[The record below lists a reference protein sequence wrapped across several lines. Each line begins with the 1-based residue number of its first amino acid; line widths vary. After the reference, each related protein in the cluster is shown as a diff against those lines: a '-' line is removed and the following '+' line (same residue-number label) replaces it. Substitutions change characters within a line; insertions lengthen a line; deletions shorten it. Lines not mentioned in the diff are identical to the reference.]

1 MKPYQHPI
9 TFARTGNLGN
19 DYQFAF
25 ADYETNLANYLPA
38 DRDAKILDIGCGW
51 GQFLSWLKQKNYR
64 NLEGID
70 MGSDQIE
77 HCRSIG
83 LNTSQ
88 VADSIV
94 YLRER
99 IETFD
104 LVSLHHVIEHLPP
117 ANGLE
122 LLRAMRDSLRPGGM
136 AIIQT
141 PNMSA
146 VSAGF
151 SRYIEFTHVTGY
163 TESNLHEALL
173 LAGFARAGIFGART
187 PVKLNP
193 KRLLWIGLQS
203 CLRAAWRVALFSELG
218 SDSPHILTKNLYA
231 VAYRD
236 LPTQ

>member
-9 TFARTGNLGN
+9 TFASTGNLVQ

-25 ADYETNLANYLPA
+25 ADYETNLANHLPF

-51 GQFLSWLKQKNYR
+51 GQFLSWLKQKNYCH
-64 NLEGID
+64 LEGID
-70 MGSDQIE
+70 MGSDQVE

-83 LNTSQ
+83 LNTSH
-88 VADSIV
+88 APDSIL

-99 IETFD
+99 VDTYD
-104 LVSLHHVIEHLPP
+104 LVTLHHVIEHVPP
-117 ANGLE
+117 TKGLE
-122 LLRAMRDSLRPGGM
+122 LLRAMRDSLRPGGI

-151 SRYIEFTHVTGY
+151 SRYIELTHVTGY

-173 LAGFARAGIFGART
+173 LAGFARASIFGSRT
-187 PVKLNP
+187 PLKLTP
-193 KRLLWIGLQS
+193 KRLILIGLQS
-203 CLRAAWRVALFSELG
+203 CLRLAWRVALFSELG
-218 SDSPHILTKNLYA
+218 SDAPHILTKNLYA

-236 LPTQ
+236 PA

>member
-25 ADYETNLANYLPA
+25 ADYETNLANYLPV
-38 DRDAKILDIGCGW
+38 DREARILDIGCGW

-64 NLEGID
+64 HLEGID
-70 MGSDQIE
+70 MGSDQVV
-77 HCRSIG
+77 HCRSLG
-83 LNTSQ
+83 LNASQ
-88 VADSIV
+88 ASDSV
-94 YLRER
+94 LYLRER
-99 IETFD
+99 VETYD
-104 LVSLHHVIEHLPP
+104 LVTLHHVIEHVPP
-117 ANGLE
+117 TNGLE

-136 AIIQT
+136 AIVQT

-173 LAGFARAGIFGART
+173 LAGFARATVFGSRT
-187 PVKLNP
+187 PLRFTP

-218 SDSPHILTKNLYA
+218 SDAPHILTKNLYA

-236 LPTQ
+236 PT

>member
-9 TFARTGNLGN
+9 TFASTGNLVQ
-19 DYQFAF
+19 DYQYAF
-25 ADYETNLANYLPA
+25 DDYETNLANHLPVDPHA
-38 DRDAKILDIGCGW
+38 RILDIGCGW

-83 LNTSQ
+83 LNTSL
-88 VADSIV
+88 APDSIR
-94 YLRER
+94 YLCER
-99 IETFD
+99 AETYD
-104 LVSLHHVIEHLPP
+104 LITLHHVIEHVPP
-117 ANGLE
+117 TNGLE
-122 LLRAMRDSLRPGGM
+122 LLKAMRYSLRPGGA

-151 SRYIEFTHVTGY
+151 SRYIELTHVTGY
-163 TESNLHEALL
+163 TESNLCEALL
-173 LAGFARAGIFGART
+173 LAGFARAAVFGSRT
-187 PVKLNP
+187 PLKLNP

-218 SDSPHILTKNLYA
+218 SDSPRILTKNLYA

-236 LPTQ
+236 AAV

>member
-9 TFARTGNLGN
+9 TFQPSGNLDQ

-25 ADYETNLANYLPA
+25 ADYDTNLTTYLPA
-38 DRDAKILDIGCGW
+38 DRNAKILDIGCGW

-70 MGSDQIE
+70 VGSEQIE

-83 LNTSQ
+83 LSAFRAPDT
-88 VADSIV
+88 IL
-94 YLRER
+94 YLRENV
-99 IETFD
+99 ETYD
-104 LVSLHHVIEHLPP
+104 LVTLHHVIEHLPP

-122 LLRAMRDSLRPGGM
+122 LLKAICRSLRPGGI

-151 SRYIEFTHVTGY
+151 SRYIEITHVTGF
-163 TESNLHEALL
+163 TASSLHEALL
-173 LAGFARAGIFGART
+173 LAGFAQVTVVGSRT
-187 PVKLNP
+187 PWKFTP

-203 CLRAAWRVALFSELG
+203 CVRALWRVVLFSELG
-218 SDSPHILTKNLYA
+218 SDTPRILTKNIYA
-231 VAYRD
+231 VAQRD
-236 LPTQ
+236 LSA

>member
-9 TFARTGNLGN
+9 TFASTGNLTQ
-19 DYQFAF
+19 DYQYAF
-25 ADYETNLANYLPA
+25 QDYETNLANHLPR
-38 DRDAKILDIGCGW
+38 DRDARILDIGCGW
-51 GQFLSWLKQKNYR
+51 GQFLSWLKQKDYR

-83 LNTSQ
+83 LNASLAPDT
-88 VADSIV
+88 IG
-94 YLRER
+94 YLCER
-99 IETFD
+99 AGTYD
-104 LVSLHHVIEHLPP
+104 LVTLHHVIEHVPP
-117 ANGLE
+117 TKGLE
-122 LLRAMRDSLRPGGM
+122 LLKAMRDSLRPGGA

-151 SRYIEFTHVTGY
+151 SRYIELTHVTGY
-163 TESNLHEALL
+163 TESNLGEALL
-173 LAGFARAGIFGART
+173 LAGFARPAIFGSRT
-187 PVKLNP
+187 PLKLNA

-203 CLRAAWRVALFSELG
+203 CLRAAWRVTLFSELG
-218 SDSPHILTKNLYA
+218 SDSPRILTKNLYA

-236 LPTQ
+236 VAT

>member
-64 NLEGID
+64 ELEGID
-70 MGSDQIE
+70 MGSDQVE
-77 HCRSIG
+77 HCRSVG
-83 LNTSQ
+83 LNASQ
-88 VADSIV
+88 ASNSIL

-99 IETFD
+99 VETYD
-104 LVSLHHVIEHLPP
+104 LVTLHHVIEHVPP
-117 ANGLE
+117 TEGLE
-122 LLRAMRDSLRPGGM
+122 LLKAMRDSLRPGGI
-136 AIIQT
+136 AIVQT

-173 LAGFARAGIFGART
+173 LAGFARASVFGSRT
-187 PVKLNP
+187 PLRFTP
-193 KRLLWIGLQS
+193 KRLLWMGLQS

-218 SDSPHILTKNLYA
+218 SDAPHILTKNLYA

-236 LPTQ
+236 PA